1 MKKLISVVLASSLM
15 LTLASCSSGNSSST
29 ATTAS
34 TTATDSQA
42 TSAEG
47 STTIEDGATAD
58 TTASSSAETTD
69 IKGKTIEVA
78 VNYTGQSL
86 TTFEEVV
93 DDFQNETGATVE
105 LAAYG
110 DDYENTLKTRMASN
124 ELPDIF
130 VTHGWSILRYKEY
143 LQDLR
148 NESWVS
154 TYDPSALGV
163 IQDTDGSIYVLM
175 ISELANGTLVN
186 LDACEAAGVD
196 PYSIYDW
203 DDFTEAC
210 QKLKDAGIT
219 PIATS
224 AANPGTMCNFAG
236 TWLSYENESYND
248 SAAML
253 DGTYDWTSYQDTVL
267 KYLSDWMDKGFYPD
281 DVATVSDTD
290 LQERFANNEI
300 AFYLGNDPAWL
311 VSAKQ
316 LNADG
321 NYAFLPSFAS
331 TKDGAQFVGIGEG
344 DAFGIWKDSKE
355 TDAAKVF
362 LNYLTRTEVCT
373 KINNVTGKIGAI
385 STATETDDSYGQQL
399 FATMQSKYSNVY
411 YENLWDRKYMPSGM
425 WPIFGN
431 ASSMLF
437 EDHSEAGQ
445 AAVKEYL
452 SENYK
457 DLYEAAQSN

>member
-1 MKKLISVVLASSLM
+1 MKKLISVVLASSLL
-15 LTLASCSSGNSSST
+15 LTLAACSSGSSSSST
-29 ATTAS
+29 TAAATT
-34 TTATDSQA
+34 TAAGGQA
-42 TSAEG
+42 TSDAAG
-47 STTIEDGATAD
+47 SSSAGTT
-58 TTASSSAETTD
+58 SAETTD

-110 DDYENTLKTRMASN
+110 DDYESTLKTRMASN

-186 LDACEAAGVD
+186 LDACEKAGVD

-219 PIATS
+219 PIATT
-224 AANPGTMCNFAG
+224 ADNAGTMCNYAG
-236 TWLSYENESYND
+236 TWLSYENETSND

-300 AFYLGNDPAWL
+300 AFYLGNDPSWL
-311 VSAKQ
+311 ISAKQ

-331 TKDGAQFVGIGEG
+331 TTDGAQFVGIGEG

-385 STATETDDSYGQQL
+385 TTATETDDSYGQQL
-399 FATMQSKYSNVY
+399 FATMQSKYPNVF

-431 ASSMLF
+431 AAQMLF
-437 EDHSEAGQ
+437 EDHSADGQ
-445 AAVKEYL
+445 TAVKEYL

-457 DLYEAAQSN
+457 DLYEAAQSD